1 MSKIPAELRYSK
13 DHEWVRVEGD
23 VVYVGIT
30 DYAQDSLGEVVY
42 VELPPTGEQYA
53 ANEEI
58 ANIESVKAASAI
70 YNPVA
75 GTVDSVNDELDG
87 SPELINEDP
96 YPPISIL
103 ADWILSEIDLVARC
117 AATEF
122 PQPRLIYR
130 IFKILHISCYLFHG
144 FFIILYVFQNSMI
157 DGGTM
162 KRIVFLMILL
172 CATAGSL
179 FAAFTFEPFVETE
192 QGTIA
197 ILHHTYKNTETST
210 NTDPTTTFDFRT
222 QGGQDVLYPFERYAV
237 GATINGR
244 HRAWFTYQP
253 LNLVTT

>member
-96 YPPISIL
+96 YAHHL
-103 ADWILSEIDLVARC
+103 YVLRDVDLSEIDSLLD
-117 AATEF
+117 AAAYGEF
-122 PQPRLIYR
+122 L
-130 IFKILHISCYLFHG
+130 KTL
-144 FFIILYVFQNSMI
+144 
-157 DGGTM
+157 D
-162 KRIVFLMILL
+162 
-172 CATAGSL
+172 
-179 FAAFTFEPFVETE
+179 
-192 QGTIA
+192 
-197 ILHHTYKNTETST
+197 
-210 NTDPTTTFDFRT
+210 
-222 QGGQDVLYPFERYAV
+222 
-237 GATINGR
+237 
-244 HRAWFTYQP
+244 
-253 LNLVTT
+253 